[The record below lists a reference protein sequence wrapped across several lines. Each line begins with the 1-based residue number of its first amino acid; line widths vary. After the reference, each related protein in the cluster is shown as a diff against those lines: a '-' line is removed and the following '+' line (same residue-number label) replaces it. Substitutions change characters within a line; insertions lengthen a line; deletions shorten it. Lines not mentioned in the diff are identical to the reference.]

1 MANDEGG
8 MDALRALGARTVPVV
23 AKGDRYVF
31 AQSLKVVAE
40 FVGLAGDFGPAL
52 APPELISR
60 LDRILAGVQR
70 FVRQLPEGE
79 LETKLKNRNR
89 TYRQLGHHVFRI
101 PEAFVDA
108 VGEGRQLTYEALTAP
123 PPENIRSGYDIAEY
137 GSVVRQK
144 VRNWWDSTSGGGS
157 LPQMVDTYYGQQ
169 PLHEVLERTTWHAG
183 QHARQ
188 LMSILEDLGIAAD
201 QPLTEADFAGL
212 PMPQNVWDD

>member
-1 MANDEGG
+1 ME
-8 MDALRALGARTVPVV
+8 ALRALGARTVPIV

-40 FVGLAGDFGPAL
+40 FVGLSGDFGPAL
-52 APPELISR
+52 APTELVSR

-89 TYRQLGHHVFRI
+89 TYRQLSHHVFRI

-108 VGEGRQLTYEALTAP
+108 VSGGHQLTYEALTAP
-123 PPENIRSGYDIAEY
+123 PPEDLRSGQDIAAY
-137 GSVVRQK
+137 GGEVREK
-144 VRNWWDSTSGGGS
+144 VESWSRSGGAEKAT
-157 LPQMVDTYYGQQ
+157 LVDTYYGQQ

-188 LMSILEDLGIAAD
+188 LMSILESLGIRPD
-201 QPLTEADFAGL
+201 QRLTDADFAGL